1 MVLSRTLGTRFEG
14 VTDWYQSQGYRE
26 PGHRIRIQRTPDTAS
41 SPQSTDLHTGPRN
54 ARLRQFLRDEESSLE
69 YPRDGGDDDDGDSSR
84 DDVNDEDKDEDDE
97 EDEENYR
104 IRIDCGLSARLVLKR
119 GDMIRDVEY
128 GFRGTWVVLAEDLY
142 ALLEDAQDST
152 PDTAIAAE
160 YSHSDPSSDMR
171 GEMSDMQAE
180 LLALQEQQRRARQPG
195 PEARIP
201 DHQDASRDADSH
213 I

>member
-1 MVLSRTLGTRFEG
+1 MVLSRLWDHLLSISE
-14 VTDWYQSQGYRE
+14 DIHS
-26 PGHRIRIQRTPDTAS
+26 GHRIRIQRTPDTAS

-142 ALLEDAQDST
+142 ALLEDAQDSRSR
-152 PDTAIAAE
+152 I
-160 YSHSDPSSDMR
+160 SQRVDMDSQR
-171 GEMSDMQAE
+171 VN
-180 LLALQEQQRRARQPG
+180 LLMGDRIQYEWWRRRPMLLERLG
-195 PEARIP
+195 LTR
-201 DHQDASRDADSH
+201 
-213 I
+213 